1 MSRLL
6 ATGVLVTLTALL
18 AQPVFAQDAS
28 RDGQTWTERKCAL
41 YRQAFDDAL
50 HAVGRDGIRE
60 SFLARNTTFIEGGCT
75 GNSKLC
81 PETGKEIELA
91 NLLTVMTMNEGMAS
105 TFVPFGC
112 PN

>member
-1 MSRLL
+1 MTHAISVAVLSL
-6 ATGVLVTLTALL
+6 AALL
-18 AQPVFAQDAS
+18 AQPVLAQDAS
-28 RDGQTWTERKCAL
+28 QDGQTWTERKCAL
-41 YRQAFDDAL
+41 YQQAFDDAL
-50 HAVGRDGIRE
+50 HAIGRDGIRKT
-60 SFLARNTTFIEGGCT
+60 FLARNTAFIEGGCT
-75 GNSKLC
+75 DNAKLC